1 MFSGEHDG
9 SNAVCRVAAG
19 AGGVEAQDWAGMLL
33 SMYQGWCEGRGLNM
47 DVLALT
53 GEGTG
58 GRIASA
64 EFVLSGPEA
73 FGRMRAEHGIHRL
86 SRVSPH
92 GRVRKRHTS
101 FASVEV
107 VPDLGGGGEKP
118 VIEGG
123 DLRVDTYRASGPGG
137 QHRNT
142 SDSAVRITHL
152 PTGIVARCH
161 QDRSQHRNREVA
173 MRSLEA
179 KLAERE
185 RLVADQ
191 QIADLRGERKQATFG
206 MQCRSYVLNPYR
218 LVVDRRSGHQ
228 TGDVD
233 AVLSGDLDGF
243 MEAWLRWRLG
253 DITTG

>member
-1 MFSGEHDG
+1 
-9 SNAVCRVAAG
+9 
-19 AGGVEAQDWAGMLL
+19 
-33 SMYQGWCEGRGLNM
+33 
-47 DVLALT
+47 
-53 GEGTG
+53 
-58 GRIASA
+58 
-64 EFVLSGPEA
+64 
-73 FGRMRAEHGIHRL
+73 
-86 SRVSPH
+86 
-92 GRVRKRHTS
+92 
-101 FASVEV
+101 
-107 VPDLGGGGEKP
+107 
-118 VIEGG
+118 
-123 DLRVDTYRASGPGG
+123 
-137 QHRNT
+137 
-142 SDSAVRITHL
+142 
-152 PTGIVARCH
+152 
-161 QDRSQHRNREVA
+161 

>member
-1 MFSGEHDG
+1 MFTGEHDG
-9 SNAVCRVAAG
+9 SNAVCRIAAG
-19 AGGVEAQDWAGMLL
+19 AGGVEAQDWARMLL
-33 SMYQGWCEGRGLNM
+33 SMYQGWSERRGLEL

-53 GEGTG
+53 GEGAG

-64 EFVLSGPEA
+64 EFVLSGSEA
-73 FGRMRAEHGIHRL
+73 FGRMRAEHGVHRL
-86 SRVSPH
+86 SRMSPH
-92 GRVRKRHTS
+92 GRVKKRHTS

-107 VPDLGGGGEKP
+107 VPELGGRGEGP

-185 RLVADQ
+185 RQMADQ
-191 QIADLRGERKQATFG
+191 QIASLRGERRQATFG

-218 LVVDRRSGHQ
+218 LVVDRRSGYQ

-233 AVLSGDLDGF
+233 AVLGGDLDEF
-243 MEAWLRWRLG
+243 IEAWLRWRLSES
-253 DITTG
+253 TTV